1 MEFCSKRKSQYYR
14 HYKTVHLKIREFAC
28 DFCEKKFSRGE
39 HKKRHILKNC
49 KAAQEFIESG
59 LAEMAGS
66 LLQQTEVPSLET
78 SQLVET
84 PELIQQQLQQQEQTL
99 QLLQLQ
105 IQEQEQRQQEG
116 VLNELRAIAQEDHD
130 M

>member
-1 MEFCSKRKSQYYR
+1 
-14 HYKTVHLKIREFAC
+14 
-28 DFCEKKFSRGE
+28 
-39 HKKRHILKNC
+39 
-49 KAAQEFIESG
+49 
-59 LAEMAGS
+59 MAGS